1 VGVVK
6 RTSVL
11 TALSILA
18 STLLIVTAI
27 SGASA
32 LRASAVDN
40 DTDNKLWDCETR
52 RTQFGKTGED
62 ILRCFSFRYS
72 VPGNITSAYLHVSV
86 GTLGGLSDTDSLQI
100 AVGASGPAFADCDW
114 AKGKMPGCVTLHGG
128 FSQGNVALNINL
140 LDIACDKSVKFTPE
154 QQRAVTAQ
162 LSTGVVHFM
171 LQDDTVVKAAELVIN
186 EGPATIECGATNSAT
201 NPATGSTPTGTTSG
215 GGCTGAATTLPRPAF
230 GSAEPATVSCMTLQG
245 GQRNVRVGQ
254 EVYIP
259 VYMINGA
266 NVANIN
272 YELTYNTAVA
282 AAQRDVKRG
291 SFFASSLGQA
301 NTEQPGIVRVGNAQ
315 TGGENGTG
323 SVSWIRFRA
332 TGRPGERTDLKL
344 AVSTINDPAGATLR
358 IDRIDGLIQIVD
370 ENGLLPGDCPTAANG
385 RLDLDDALCA
395 LQMSV
400 QLIPISLTM
409 DMDKD
414 GNVTSRDST
423 IIQQRVAT
431 QLAQP

>member
-1 VGVVK
+1 
-6 RTSVL
+6 
-11 TALSILA
+11 
-18 STLLIVTAI
+18 
-27 SGASA
+27 
-32 LRASAVDN
+32 
-40 DTDNKLWDCETR
+40 
-52 RTQFGKTGED
+52 
-62 ILRCFSFRYS
+62 
-72 VPGNITSAYLHVSV
+72 
-86 GTLGGLSDTDSLQI
+86 
-100 AVGASGPAFADCDW
+100 
-114 AKGKMPGCVTLHGG
+114 
-128 FSQGNVALNINL
+128 
-140 LDIACDKSVKFTPE
+140 
-154 QQRAVTAQ
+154 
-162 LSTGVVHFM
+162 
-171 LQDDTVVKAAELVIN
+171 
-186 EGPATIECGATNSAT
+186 
-201 NPATGSTPTGTTSG
+201 
-215 GGCTGAATTLPRPAF
+215 
-230 GSAEPATVSCMTLQG
+230 MTLQG